1 MITNLDPQHLA
12 DSKIYYKILR
22 QRNALLAKPKNYSA
36 QMLEIWDEK
45 LSEPAEKIAQRRI
58 SFIKKISPV
67 VNRFYEKIS
76 AAKSNIDISY
86 KSTFDINKYYKDVYM
101 KHLQK
106 RIDKDRLRKFTSA
119 GPHRDQIIFNI
130 NGEDSSRFASQG
142 EAKSL
147 VLSIKSAEIELYKQK
162 SGENPVLVL
171 DDISSELD
179 DIRKNYF
186 SDLLNNYGGQIFVTT
201 ANLEP
206 ALNKN
211 ADRIFHIEWGRLLRV
226 D

>member
-1 MITNLDPQHLA
+1 
-12 DSKIYYKILR
+12 
-22 QRNALLAKPKNYSA
+22 
-36 QMLEIWDEK
+36 
-45 LSEPAEKIAQRRI
+45 
-58 SFIKKISPV
+58 
-67 VNRFYEKIS
+67 
-76 AAKSNIDISY
+76 
-86 KSTFDINKYYKDVYM
+86 
-101 KHLQK
+101 
-106 RIDKDRLRKFTSA
+106 
-119 GPHRDQIIFNI
+119 
-130 NGEDSSRFASQG
+130 SQG

-211 ADRIFHIEWGRLLRV
+211 ADRIFHIEGGRLLRV